1 MENSDYKKIAE
12 ALAAHGYRTRLG
24 NYEID
29 AILIALDAVMPVWD
43 DVIEFRAK
51 LRRAHRADPWY
62 EAA

>member
-12 ALAAHGYRTRLG
+12 ALASCGYRTRLD

-29 AILIALDAVMPVWD
+29 AIHIALDAIMPVWED
-43 DVIEFRAK
+43 AVEFRAK